1 MSLEQQIPSSNC
13 KRCVPRAFVNGE
25 TSDAYPK
32 PPNPRSP
39 CTSGHRTKKL
49 THPIEKDGQKGRQFK
64 MFMKCALG
72 RCAYT
77 RHTSSELSRCAPPY
91 RAASIR
97 YDSPGCVSNEY
108 TPSLR
113 ATSTALPS
121 RIRVTRM
128 DDSFHGPAR
137 RTGLPFS
144 LRSET

>member
-77 RHTSSELSRCAPPY
+77 RHTSSELSRCAPLIGLLQSDTILLAAFRMNTHRHCAQHLRPY
-91 RAASIR
+91 HLES
-97 YDSPGCVSNEY
+97 VSLEW
-108 TPSLR
+108 TIP
-113 ATSTALPS
+113 STALRDELVCPS
-121 RIRVTRM
+121 R
-128 DDSFHGPAR
+128 
-137 RTGLPFS
+137 
-144 LRSET
+144 